1 MHLIHSMFVDTGAS
15 MCYYLSGPIMSEF
28 MRELTCMKK
37 FICFALLLAL
47 CVSLCSCAVFYDA
60 FGTGNKGKEISAP
73 KDDYSIPFKE
83 GYYLGEKYALQLV
96 YTGNE
101 TEYSYDVYMC
111 DIYSGSEA
119 FIGMVYGLEANAEE
133 AAVPGYSDVRVTLR
147 LTYSPDEGTVCI
159 TDESA
164 GGYGEIYEGE
174 YIYFGEKWQVISE
187 DNAEYITSGTYRNGS
202 YKIIVTVDEEK
213 INVSVRDAD
222 NIALFEGTQKTS
234 GKVISVAFAE
244 GTSTIRFLKGVD
256 SSGAFIDLVE
266 AGGSITEAY
275 SGRYYLSK

>member
-1 MHLIHSMFVDTGAS
+1 

-28 MRELTCMKK
+28 MRELPNMKK

-60 FGTGNKGKEISAP
+60 FGNGTKGKEISAP
-73 KDDYSIPFKE
+73 RDDYSIPFNE
-83 GYYLGEKYALQLV
+83 GYYLGDSYALQLV

-111 DIYSGSEA
+111 DAYTGGEA
-119 FIGMVYGLEANAEE
+119 FLGMVYGLEADASE
-133 AAVPGYSDVRVTLR
+133 ATVPGYSDVRVTLR
-147 LTYSPDEGTVCI
+147 LTYSPDEGIILV
-159 TDESA
+159 TDES
-164 GGYGEIYEGE
+164 GGYGEIYEGK
-174 YIYFGEKWQVISE
+174 YIYFGEKWQAISE

-202 YKIIVTVDEEK
+202 YKIVVTVDEDS
-213 INVSVRDAD
+213 IDVSVRDAD

-234 GKVISVAFAE
+234 GKVNSVAFAE
-244 GTSTIRFLKGVD
+244 GSSTIRFLKGVD
-256 SSGAFIDLVE
+256 DSGAFIDLVE